1 MADLPEFPR
10 QIVASVMTKP
20 QLGCLFVSFHEQNA
34 IFLCPIKDKV
44 DMIVHQTKTNDHD
57 RVILAEP
64 TETKSNAVHAR
75 NERLNRSEEDIIW
88 FS

>member
-44 DMIVHQTKTNDHD
+44 DMIVRQ
-57 RVILAEP
+57 RQRAMRFMP
-64 TETKSNAVHAR
+64 AMNA
-75 NERLNRSEEDIIW
+75 
-88 FS
+88 